1 MFYSGSMI
9 VLPYA
14 SRLSIMQR
22 TCDRIGQVDLTTSTC
37 RFGGRGERGTGG
49 RSVGVD
55 HIPSAGGGVP
65 WEWRGPEQ
73 SGGPEAAARSR
84 RRRRAEPRKSGRRM
98 RRTEPSQSGHR
109 MRRTRART
117 TVHESRFCLFA
128 RSGENPYTLPL
139 GRDSDR
145 DRDRGVAGCIT
156 GTREVHERGATSGC
170 PPSRTARTHD
180 RGGHDLAVRRKE
192 PRTASPEPCRPAR
205 ARQSMPPRIDCAA
218 RARYPL
224 FPFHPWQPRF
234 AFASL
239 LFSSLRCERYERE
252 KQSSPRCV

>member
-1 MFYSGSMI
+1 MQTNVLPCQHDSL
-9 VLPYA
+9 LPYA

-37 RFGGRGERGTGG
+37 RFGGRGERDG

-84 RRRRAEPRKSGRRM
+84 RRRRAEPRQSGRRM
-98 RRTEPSQSGHR
+98 RRTEPSQSGHHHCSR
-109 MRRTRART
+109 KQVLFVCSFRGEPVHATSWPRPRPRPWRGRLHHWHTGSAR
-117 TVHESRFCLFA
+117 CWL
-128 RSGENPYTLPL
+128 
-139 GRDSDR
+139 
-145 DRDRGVAGCIT
+145 
-156 GTREVHERGATSGC
+156 HERGDETSGC

-239 LFSSLRCERYERE
+239 LFSSMRAI
-252 KQSSPRCV
+252 

>member
-1 MFYSGSMI
+1 
-9 VLPYA
+9 
-14 SRLSIMQR
+14 MQR

-37 RFGGRGERGTGG
+37 RFGGRGERDG

-84 RRRRAEPRKSGRRM
+84 RRRRAEPRQSGRRM
-98 RRTEPSQSGHR
+98 RRTEPSQSGHHHCSR
-109 MRRTRART
+109 KQVLFVCSFRGEPVHATSWPRPRPRPWRGRLHHWHTGSAR
-117 TVHESRFCLFA
+117 CWL
-128 RSGENPYTLPL
+128 
-139 GRDSDR
+139 
-145 DRDRGVAGCIT
+145 
-156 GTREVHERGATSGC
+156 HERGDETSGC

-239 LFSSLRCERYERE
+239 LFSSLRCERDERE

>member
-1 MFYSGSMI
+1 MQTNVLPCQHDSL
-9 VLPYA
+9 LPYA

-37 RFGGRGERGTGG
+37 RFGGRGERDG

-84 RRRRAEPRKSGRRM
+84 RRRRAEPRQSGRRM
-98 RRTEPSQSGHR
+98 RRTEPSQSGHHHCSR
-109 MRRTRART
+109 KQVLFVCSFRGEPVHATSWPRPRPRPWRGRLHHWHTGSAR
-117 TVHESRFCLFA
+117 CWL
-128 RSGENPYTLPL
+128 
-139 GRDSDR
+139 
-145 DRDRGVAGCIT
+145 
-156 GTREVHERGATSGC
+156 HERGATSGC